1 MRNLQLKG
9 SRKVKANTVAS
20 LEKLLIALQDQIYEY
35 ETALRFIAAPERPDG
50 TYNRDRKACEILAS
64 SVLSKHTKTGYVSK
78 SKIKNT

>member
-20 LEKLLIALQDQIYEY
+20 LEKLILALQDQIHEY

-50 TYNRDRKACEILAS
+50 TYNRDRKACEILAA
-64 SVLSKHTKTGYVSK
+64 SVLSKHT
-78 SKIKNT
+78 